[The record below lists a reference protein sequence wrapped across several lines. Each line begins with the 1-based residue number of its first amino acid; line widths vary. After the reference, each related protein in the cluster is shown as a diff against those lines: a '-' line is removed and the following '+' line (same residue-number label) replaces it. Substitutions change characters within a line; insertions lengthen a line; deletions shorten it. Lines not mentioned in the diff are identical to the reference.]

1 MQEQLKQRY
10 LQLRL
15 DRNGG
20 RIDEQTFIS
29 EVSQLRFQDKTDNWW
44 QIDPQSGQWLI
55 WDGSNWAQPTSE
67 QKLNM
72 IEPVVNATTNQTNQ
86 SRQRNQQQ
94 NDSKKQ
100 KQDASRQG
108 KNKDQNEQKLPEPN
122 SSLNVGESQNI
133 TDTEATPPSQLKG
146 MISIDF
152 KSLLS
157 QTARNTFSRYRIMIT
172 AAVIAFLLHTF
183 LIAVANDGFNKD
195 SKISSMFGQLSS
207 YYPKIFSSSLPWY
220 IDYTI
225 GNFSVGSNTA
235 IVGNEVNATLGWLLG
250 GALALGAWRAFLNN
264 GFFGSL
270 RRITGLPAQVAA
282 ACSPHMGVNLGAIF
296 VGVWLARFFSDQMPH
311 QAQNMTSFISLGLIG
326 SIIPLVLS
334 SYISR
339 IGLHF
344 ADTLKMPFLRK
355 VSYAGMTQLAFLGI
369 SAGMFS
375 KSCWQYGPAIGWGL
389 ALYTTYLVVT
399 RSNQTLPVSSQVCS
413 FLSFVALTGALIAV
427 SEEAV
432 YAHDKG
438 WWENVNPN
446 DPITQQITSW
456 IKAGGSKEIMQAG
469 IPPAIGAAIG
479 AGAVDAATTT
489 TTYVLQVSSYHLT
502 VSPEQPDDLLVAVWK
517 SVNGGPLVPAGDA
530 SISLSSGGSNWLTL
544 SNTSGSCRLSCSVG
558 QSANSVG
565 GANMLQSATIYVT
578 GSGGGQSC
586 SATVAVTPGG
596 LPAYVLEVF

>member
-20 RIDEQTFIS
+20 RIDEQTFIN
-29 EVSQLRFQDKTDNWW
+29 EVSQLRFQDNSDNWW
-44 QIDPQSGQWLI
+44 QIEPQSGQWLI

-72 IEPVVNATTNQTNQ
+72 IKPPTHAAAEQTNQ
-86 SRQRNQQQ
+86 SSDRNQSQ
-94 NDSKKQ
+94 NDRKKL
-100 KQDASRQG
+100 KESGRTG
-108 KNKDQNEQKLPEPN
+108 ENRKEHNNQKLPERSTSSN
-122 SSLNVGESQNI
+122 SAAGQNI
-133 TDTEATPPSQLKG
+133 TSAEAISPAQLQG

-157 QTARNTFSRYRIMIT
+157 QIGRNTFSRYRIMIT
-172 AAVIAFLLHTF
+172 AGIIAFLLHTF
-183 LIAVANDGFNKD
+183 LIAVGNDGFNKD
-195 SKISSMFGQLSS
+195 SQISSMFSQLSS
-207 YYPKIFSSSLPWY
+207 YYPSIFGSSLPWY

-225 GNFSVGSNTA
+225 GNFKVGSNVA
-235 IVGNEVNATLGWLLG
+235 IIGNETNATLGWLLG
-250 GALALGAWRAFLNN
+250 GAMVLGAWRAFLSN
-264 GFFGSL
+264 GPLGTL
-270 RRITGLPAQVAA
+270 RRITGLPRQVAA
-282 ACSPHMGVNLGAIF
+282 SCSPHLGLNLGAIF
-296 VGVWLARFFSDQMPH
+296 VGAWLARFFSDQMPH
-311 QAQNMTSFISLGLIG
+311 QAQNMTSFISLGLVG
-326 SIIPLVLS
+326 SIIPLALS
-334 SYISR
+334 SYVSR

-355 VSYAGMTQLAFLGI
+355 VSYTGMTQLAFLGI

-375 KSCWQYGPAIGWGL
+375 KSCWQYGPALGWGL
-389 ALYTTYLVVT
+389 ALYTAYLVVT
-399 RSNQTLPVSSQVCS
+399 RSNQTLPVSAQVSS
-413 FLSFVALTGALIAV
+413 FLSFVALTGALLFVA
-427 SEEAV
+427 EEAV

-456 IKAGGSKEIMQAG
+456 INAGGSKEIMQAG

-479 AGAVDAATTT
+479 AGAVDAASVV

-502 VSPEQPDDLLVAVWK
+502 VSPEQPDDLLIAVWK

-530 SISLSSGGSNWLTL
+530 SISLSAGGSNWLTL
-544 SNTSGSCRLSCSVG
+544 SNTSGSCRLSCVVG
-558 QSANSVG
+558 QAATSVSG
-565 GANMLQSATIYVT
+565 STMLQPSTIYVT

-596 LPAYVLEVF
+596 MPAYVLEVF